1 MPLTAMECKRL
12 QPGPKPAKHADGH
25 GLYLEIHPNGSKYW
39 RMKYRFGGREKRLSI
54 GVFPEISLQEA
65 RDARDAARRLLRE
78 GIDPSQQ
85 KQARKALARQE
96 SKGLFQQ
103 VANAWHAH
111 KDKAW
116 SRETSRKSRMV
127 LDTYLLPKL
136 GELPVATMTTVDFKP
151 VLLAIHENAPNL
163 AEKARQYCN
172 QIIQYAIQDGLREDG
187 RVLSLRGV
195 LPATNGGHMAAVT
208 KASELPAMMKA
219 IQGIE
224 SLQTRAAILLCVYT
238 ALRPG
243 AAVGAEWV
251 EFNKELTEWHI
262 PASRMKTRNDHITP
276 LPSQIRPLLQ
286 ELKKLAG
293 KSPFVF
299 PGERSP
305 LTRHRHRDSLSK
317 ALREAGLQ
325 DVTVTHGFRATL
337 RTIARERLKVDPD
350 VLEAQLAH
358 AKKGEVAAAYDRTQF
373 LEERHAMIQKWADY
387 LDEMQIEA
395 KVIP

>member
-1 MPLTAMECKRL
+1 MPLTFKACMNF
-12 QPGPKPAKHADGH
+12 QPGPKPIKHADGH

-39 RMKYRFGGREKRLSI
+39 RMKYRFGGREKRLAI
-54 GVFPEISLQEA
+54 GVFPEITLQEA

-96 SKGLFQQ
+96 SNGLFHQ

-116 SRETSRKSRMV
+116 SRETSRKARMV

-136 GELPVATMTTVDFKP
+136 GKLPVATMTTVDFKP
-151 VLLAIHENAPNL
+151 VLLKIHENAPNL

-195 LPATNGGHMAAVT
+195 LPSTKGGHMAAVT
-208 KASELPAMMKA
+208 KDTELPAMMKA
-219 IQGIE
+219 IQSIA

-251 EFNKELTEWHI
+251 EFNEEFTEWHI
-262 PASRMKTRNDHITP
+262 PAIRMKTGNDHITP
-276 LPSQIRPLLQ
+276 LPSQIKPLLL
-286 ELKKLAG
+286 ELKIHAG

-317 ALREAGLQ
+317 ALREGGLQ

-337 RTIARERLKVDPD
+337 RTIARERLKVDSD

-373 LEERHAMIQKWADY
+373 LEERHILIQKWADY
-387 LDEMQIEA
+387 LEQMQLEI
-395 KVIP
+395 